1 MLNKQEGAYSIL
13 KANKRGDSMNEKTTT
28 DTRQSEYMT
37 LKEAAAFS
45 GTTYATIK
53 RDIEKSVLPAYRI
66 GHKYFINRRDLADY
80 RGAGLEGKPADGYTI
95 RQIMEMIPLSYAFI
109 INLIHDK
116 HLPAVKYGRNYI
128 IDKEDFEDFL
138 EKNKA

>member
-1 MLNKQEGAYSIL
+1 M
-13 KANKRGDSMNEKTTT
+13 DMNEKTTT

-53 RDIEKSVLPAYRI
+53 RDIEKEVLPAYRI

-80 RGAGLEGKPADGYTI
+80 RGAGLVRQPTDGYTI

-109 INLIHDK
+109 IELIHK
-116 HLPAVKYGRNYI
+116 GQLPAMKYGRNYI
-128 IDKEDFEDFL
+128 IDKQDFENFL
-138 EKNKA
+138 EENRA